1 MFPFR
6 RSVSL
11 KGKTPSIAALLVG
24 SALLFGAVGCT
35 VREHNNGTA
44 ENVQIH
50 TPVGALDV
58 RTNTVEGPDV
68 GLPVY
73 PGAVESGKHGDDSG
87 SADVH
92 MSFGKWRLNVKAIE
106 YTSNDPEEK
115 LVTFYKKAMSRYG
128 DVLTC
133 KDKTAIGQPQK
144 TSQGLT
150 CSNDHEYDV
159 NLKLDTS
166 KKSVNV
172 QTNDITGDVKLL
184 AGSPDDQHI
193 VEFTPSSG
201 GTKFSLVAVQLPQKD
216 HTD

>member
-1 MFPFR
+1 MFRFR
-6 RSVSL
+6 RSTN
-11 KGKTPSIAALLVG
+11 GKDGLLRPAALLAG
-24 SALLFGAVGCT
+24 CAVLCGLTGCT
-35 VREHNNGTA
+35 VREHNNGEA

-58 RTNTVEGPDV
+58 RTNAVQAIDT

-73 PGAVESGKHGDDSG
+73 PGAVESGRHGDDSG

-106 YTSNDPEEK
+106 YTSTDPEKK
-115 LVTFYKKAMSRYG
+115 LVTFYKNAMSRYG

-133 KDKTAIGQPQK
+133 KDKAAIGQPQK

-166 KKSVNV
+166 KKSASV
-172 QTNDITGDVKLL
+172 QMANITGDVKLL

-193 VEFTPSSG
+193 VEFTPVSN